1 MIVRRNCG
9 SSECLQL
16 RTTLILIARVVD
28 SWARIVDKTKRVE
41 RWAKKTNTIKTP
53 CETISHGCT
62 EEQDFSNLTKLTRHY
77 SRWRVETRIVDRVHW
92 RGTHAAYE
100 KKILIRSRKW
110 NLDRDEK
117 EKAITLLDLR
127 TMAHQRI
134 CHKIIPLFRI
144 ECKPDCTRRGQRIER
159 VDARNF
165 SIASWISLLKY
176 FSMARHTV
184 WIIYNGLFV
193 GRENKWASSIGL
205 SGPVSRKR
213 SF

>member
-1 MIVRRNCG
+1 MESIDARR
-9 SSECLQL
+9 
-16 RTTLILIARVVD
+16 
-28 SWARIVDKTKRVE
+28 
-41 RWAKKTNTIKTP
+41 
-53 CETISHGCT
+53 
-62 EEQDFSNLTKLTRHY
+62 TRHM
-77 SRWRVETRIVDRVHW
+77 
-92 RGTHAAYE
+92 

-184 WIIYNGLFV
+184 
-193 GRENKWASSIGL
+193 
-205 SGPVSRKR
+205 
-213 SF
+213 